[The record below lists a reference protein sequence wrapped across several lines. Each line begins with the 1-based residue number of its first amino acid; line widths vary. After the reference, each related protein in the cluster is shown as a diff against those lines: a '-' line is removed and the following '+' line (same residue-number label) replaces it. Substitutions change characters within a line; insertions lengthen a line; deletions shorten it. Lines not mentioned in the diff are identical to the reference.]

1 MKRDSIFYKL
11 FQQSPSA
18 LFQLLKSP
26 PSNADAYSFDCVSV
40 KESKFEIDGIF
51 LPPESKDPGIVYFCE
66 VQFQKDEILYER
78 LIAECTLY
86 FYRNR
91 EKFSD
96 WQAVVIYP
104 SKGVEQSDLIPHQA
118 LFKGGKI
125 HRVYLNKLGDIRKLP
140 IWIALMVLA
149 TMSEKTAPSEARYLL
164 SRSQQEPEPLSG
176 AIMEMITSIMVSKF
190 EKLSRKDIDTML
202 GITVKETRVYQ
213 EAIEEGRE
221 KQTVNLIARHLKK
234 RFGQDLSEEMRVR
247 IESLP
252 LPTLESLSEDL
263 WGFTSFADLQPWLDA
278 RAI

>member
-18 LFQLLKSP
+18 LFQLLKTSP
-26 PSNADAYSFDCVSV
+26 PNADAYSFDCVSV
-40 KESKFEIDGIF
+40 KESQFEIDGIF
-51 LPPESKDPGIVYFCE
+51 LPPQSKDPGIVYFCE
-66 VQFQKDEILYER
+66 VQFQKKEMLYER
-78 LIAECTLY
+78 LIVESSLY

-104 SKGVEQSDLIPHQA
+104 SKGVEQSDLKPHQV
-118 LFKGGKI
+118 FFDGGKI

-140 IWIALMVLA
+140 IWVALMVL
-149 TMSEKTAPSEARYLL
+149 TTRSKKTAPSEAKYLL
-164 SRSQQEPEPLSG
+164 ERSQQEPEALSG

-202 GITVKETRVYQ
+202 GITLKETRVYR
-213 EAIEEGRE
+213 EAREEEAADGILS
-221 KQTVNLIARHLKK
+221 QLKK
-234 RFGQDLSEEMRVR
+234 RFGQEVSEEMRAQ

-252 LPTLESLSEDL
+252 LATLHNLREALLDFSSL
-263 WGFTSFADLQPWLDA
+263 ADLQPWLEA
-278 RAI
+278 Q